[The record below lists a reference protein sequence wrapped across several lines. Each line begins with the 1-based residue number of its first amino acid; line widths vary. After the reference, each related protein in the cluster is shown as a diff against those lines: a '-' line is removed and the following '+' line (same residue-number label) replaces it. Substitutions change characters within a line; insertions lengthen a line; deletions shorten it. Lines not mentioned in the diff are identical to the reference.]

1 MKQYRIVIDSLGSD
15 KGPETVIRGAIKL
28 LNKREDVL
36 VTLLGDKTLIEN
48 MLNESSVDASRVKIV
63 DAPDTISNLDNIA
76 EAVFKKPNASV
87 LKGVQELANDET
99 TIGMVTA
106 GNSGAIL
113 MGAIKYLIVP
123 GQRPCLCAM
132 IPAEK
137 GGFTCVVDCGA
148 SIDVNK
154 TQLHQFAKLGSDF
167 MKKLYKIER
176 PRVALLSNGVER
188 TKGNALVKETFPIL
202 EADESINFVGNVE
215 GTNALSGDCDVLVCD
230 GFAGNQILKVT
241 EATATR
247 VIKDIVNYIQKNNKP
262 EMMGLV
268 RNLMGLYDLS
278 NLGGAIVLG
287 VKKTIIKCHG
297 CAGEDAFVNTA
308 DILINLE
315 EGKSFLEGK
324 DIREQERN

>member
-15 KGPETVIRGAIKL
+15 QGPEAAIKGAIKL
-28 LNKREDVL
+28 LDKRKDVL
-36 VTLLGDKTLIEN
+36 ITLVGDEKLIMD
-48 MLNESSVDASRVKIV
+48 MLNESKSDISRVKIIN
-63 DAPDTISNLDNIA
+63 APEEITNYDNVTA
-76 EAVFKKPNASV
+76 AVFEKPNASV
-87 LKGVQELANDET
+87 LKGIKELSDDET
-99 TIGMVTA
+99 TIGMISA

-113 MGAIKYLIVP
+113 MGAIKFLLLP
-123 GQRPCLCAM
+123 GLRPCLCAM

-154 TQLHQFAKLGSDF
+154 SSLHQFAHLGSDF

-188 TKGNALVKETFPIL
+188 TKGNKLVKETFPLL
-202 EADESINFVGNVE
+202 EEDEEINFVGNVE

-247 VIKDIVNYIQKNNKP
+247 VIKDIVKYIKKNNKP
-262 EMMGLV
+262 EMMPLV
-268 RNLMGLYDLS
+268 ENLLKIYDLS

-287 VKKTIIKCHG
+287 TKKTIIKCHG
-297 CAGEDAFVNTA
+297 CSGPDAFVNTA

-315 EGKSFLEGK
+315 EGKSFFEGK
-324 DIREQERN
+324 DVRVQERN

>member
-15 KGPETVIRGAIKL
+15 KGPEAAIKGAIKL
-28 LNKREDVL
+28 LEKREDVL
-36 VTLLGDKTLIEN
+36 LTIVGDKSLIEK
-48 MLNESSVDASRVKIV
+48 MLLDAHSDMTRVKIV
-63 DAPDTISNLDNIA
+63 DAPEEITNLDNIG
-76 EAVFKKPNASV
+76 EAFFKKPNASV
-87 LKGVQELANDET
+87 LKGIQELANDDS
-99 TIGMVTA
+99 TIGMVSA
-106 GNSGAIL
+106 GNSGAII
-113 MGAIKYLIVP
+113 MGSIKYLIVP

-154 TQLHQFAKLGSDF
+154 TQLHQFAHLGSDF
-167 MKKLYKIER
+167 MKRLYKIER

-202 EADESINFVGNVE
+202 EADKDINFVGNVE

-247 VIKDIVNYIQKNNKP
+247 VIRDIVKYIKKNDKP
-262 EMMGLV
+262 EMMPLV
-268 RNLMGLYDLS
+268 QNLMGIYDLS

-287 VKKTIIKCHG
+287 VKKTIVKCHG
-297 CAGEDAFVNTA
+297 CSGPDAFVNTA

-315 EGKSFLEGK
+315 EGKSFFEGK
-324 DIREQERN
+324 DVRERKE